1 MTSTVD
7 PVDEATASLAGL
19 VVDEKKV
26 CEEAFE
32 TLFKYFDELAEEV
45 KKPLESSSPCDRELV
60 RKHAERLEHMITK
73 YALFI
78 TRTPEKETILPMTN
92 ELMNE
97 VTAVAC
103 LLRVLMRTAGPC
115 LCAELSKAANQLV
128 VGVKGVVVEIKV
140 WFLKKQKEKES
151 GEETKHSETDTL
163 PQYAK
168 AGAAFAFC
176 KDIKKLP
183 LTNTEAVGRKIVKLM
198 TLVKDAKSEMDEL
211 EEETKAE
218 DGKEEAVVEK
228 DEDDFDDDEPL
239 TPEEFARAQP
249 CKQLANLS
257 LSLIKKSYAF
267 LLKLKTTDAD
277 KEHVQWV
284 ESELRACTELS
295 KGLDNLGGSLYPPQD
310 PREIKKALAVME
322 DNLNDLLD
330 KFVSNKEF
338 AEVFPQTFPKPKG
351 ASSAPSISREGCVT
365 WVEKVKDKV
374 KGIVAKVKI

>member
-32 TLFKYFDELAEEV
+32 ALFKYFDELAEEV
-45 KKPLESSSPCDRELV
+45 KRPLDSSSPCDRELV
-60 RKHAERLEHMITK
+60 KKHTERLEHMITK

-78 TRTPEKETILPMTN
+78 TKTPEKETILPMTN

-103 LLRVLMRTAGPC
+103 LLRVLMKTAGPC
-115 LCAELSKAANQLV
+115 LCAQLAKAANQLV
-128 VGVKGVVVEIKV
+128 IGVKAVVVEIKA
-140 WFLKKQKEKES
+140 WYLKKHNERER
-151 GEETKHSETDTL
+151 GEETKHNETDTL

-168 AGAAFAFC
+168 AGAAFSFC

-183 LTNTEAVGRKIVKLM
+183 LTNTEAVGRELMKLM

-211 EEETKAE
+211 QEAKVVE
-218 DGKEEAVVEK
+218 DGKEEAVVER
-228 DEDDFDDDEPL
+228 DEDDFDDDPL
-239 TPEEFARAQP
+239 SPEEFARAQP

-257 LSLIKKSYAF
+257 LTLIKKSYAF
-267 LLKLKTTDAD
+267 LLKLKATDSD
-277 KEHVQWV
+277 KEHVKWV
-284 ESELRACTELS
+284 ESELRVCQELS
-295 KGLDNLGGSLYPPQD
+295 KGLDNLGGSLYSPQE

-322 DNLNDLLD
+322 DNLYDLLD
-330 KFVSNKEF
+330 KFVSNNEF

-351 ASSAPSISREGCVT
+351 AVSAPSISREGCVK
-365 WVEKVKDKV
+365 WVEKVKEKV
-374 KGIVAKVKI
+374 KRIVAKVKI